1 MNKQP
6 ILNKNSP
13 WIHTKLEFGVLGVAK
28 KLVKYVVQLFKKKK
42 SSMPSPKL
50 AFSVKT

>member
-42 SSMPSPKL
+42 NKY
-50 AFSVKT
+50 AQFQACFFS